1 MEALQQEQELWADQA
16 RGVAAAREKLIQQ
29 YLPVAQRVAA
39 GLFATRAVPDIE
51 YGDYLHFAYV
61 GLLEAMQRYR
71 AGGAAQFATFATYR
85 IRGTILNNIPRMTE
99 TGDRL
104 SYIRRARRDRAESL
118 LPTDA
123 KAAAAPAMASLVDVI
138 VGLALTVQLDEI
150 AETEAVEST
159 PANDPYASREYEDTQ
174 RHLRDVLAG
183 LPEREARLVD
193 YHYFQ
198 HIGFDE
204 IAEIFCVTKG
214 RVSQLHKRALERVR
228 ELMKARRL
236 DELR

>member
-1 MEALQQEQELWADQA
+1 MEALQRSEEDLWADRA
-16 RGVAAAREKLIQQ
+16 RGVTEAREQLIQQ
-29 YLPVAQRVAA
+29 YLPLAKRLAA
-39 GLFATRAVPDIE
+39 SLYATRAVQDVE
-51 YGDYLHFAYV
+51 FGDYLHLAYV

-71 AGGAAQFATFATYR
+71 AGGEAQFATFATYR

-104 SYIRRARRDRAESL
+104 SHIRRARRDRAASL
-118 LPTDA
+118 LENEGKPE
-123 KAAAAPAMASLVDVI
+123 KPSVSSLVDVI
-138 VGLALTVQLDEI
+138 VGLALSVQLDEI
-150 AETEAVEST
+150 AETEPAEAT
-159 PANDPYASREYEDTQ
+159 PFNDPYASQEYADLQ
-174 RHLRDVLAG
+174 RRLRDVLTQ

-198 HIGFDE
+198 HVGFDE
-204 IAEIFCVTKG
+204 IAEILGVTKG

-228 ELMKARRL
+228 ELMKQRRL